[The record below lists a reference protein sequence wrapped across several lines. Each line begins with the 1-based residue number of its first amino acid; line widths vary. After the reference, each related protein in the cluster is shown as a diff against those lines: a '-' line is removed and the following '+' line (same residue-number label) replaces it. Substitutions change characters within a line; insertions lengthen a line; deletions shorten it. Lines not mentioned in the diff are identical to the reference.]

1 MKKSDTSVNGYDTQ
15 CGNGDLQQQTVTGR
29 IAGPAVE
36 EVLVPPETERICV
49 DVDAPR
55 IIEVVA
61 IRNGRATGDPR
72 HLKITGKHRL
82 ALL

>member
-1 MKKSDTSVNGYDTQ
+1 MSRCHTSTNGYDTQ
-15 CGNGDLQQQTVTGR
+15 CTNGDLQQQTVTGR
-29 IAGPAVE
+29 VAGSAVE

-61 IRNGRATGDPR
+61 IQDGRATGEPR